1 MVKRIVV
8 GAHYGLRDWLVQR
21 VTAVVMAVFALVMLF
36 IVVFHR
42 PEHYGAWKSL
52 MSQQWMRLASLLFL
66 LALFWHAWIGVRD
79 IFMDYVKPAGL
90 RLTLLVGVVLLLV
103 GYALWSVQI
112 LWSLY

>member
-1 MVKRIVV
+1 
-8 GAHYGLRDWLVQR
+8 
-21 VTAVVMAVFALVMLF
+21 
-36 IVVFHR
+36 
-42 PEHYGAWKSL
+42 

-66 LALFWHAWIGVRD
+66 LALFWHAWIGLRD

-90 RLTLLVGVVLLLV
+90 RLALLVGVVLLLV